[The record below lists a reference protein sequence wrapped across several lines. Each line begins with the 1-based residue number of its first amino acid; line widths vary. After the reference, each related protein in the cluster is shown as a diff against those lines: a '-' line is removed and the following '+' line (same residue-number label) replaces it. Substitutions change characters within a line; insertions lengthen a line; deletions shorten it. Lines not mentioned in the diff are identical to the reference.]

1 MNRQMFPAF
10 FRLNQAPDHGFR
22 LGRCLRTYLGH
33 DQAVRD
39 IAFCA
44 AGIPGDAMTT
54 G

>member
-10 FRLNQAPDHGFR
+10 FRLNQAPDLNGFR

-44 AGIPGDAMTT
+44 AGMP
-54 G
+54 